1 MMPLDGYF
9 LSRMVDEL
17 KILINK
23 RVRKFKMPKD
33 NVIVLEFLNS
43 EEGSLYFD
51 LSSNKSHLRLSPQ
64 QLNDFNHPFLNL
76 LKQKLA
82 NSILKE
88 ISQFKKD
95 RILFF
100 DFLKQDA
107 FLGALKYRLVFET
120 MGRTSHLILLD
131 ENKIIIDSFFKI
143 FNDDKRS
150 LLPKLIYQPFPTTK
164 TECSFEKIK
173 TMTSPE
179 EILTT
184 CLGFSKELAYQVFHN
199 HYNLIDMPT
208 TPLLYQTTK
217 QQFHAFDFPVKNKTI
232 FSSLSQLLATYYQDH
247 ANYSIYE
254 KIIKKQIN
262 SLTNK
267 LANLNTSYQNN
278 SDYLFFKELADA
290 IYMSGLNLKAH
301 YSEFNDYPLNYQLTL
316 NQNAQNFYQKYQ
328 KQKRA
333 LTPLKKQIDLTVN
346 ILNYYQEILASLPY
360 LNNSD
365 LLDLK
370 IELTELGLLKTKKQ
384 QSLKTPSYLKIATD
398 NATFYVGKNSRQNAH
413 LYEKIAAKNDLWF
426 HLKDYPGPHV
436 FLKGEKTTENLLK
449 GASLAVQYSKLKNE
463 KNVLVNYTEV
473 KHISRLKKKPGFYLT
488 FKNHKTIIV
497 KN

>member
-1 MMPLDGYF
+1 MH
-9 LSRMVDEL
+9 
-17 KILINK
+17 KILSK
-23 RVRKFKMPKD
+23 
-33 NVIVLEFLNS
+33 
-43 EEGSLYFD
+43 
-51 LSSNKSHLRLSPQ
+51 
-64 QLNDFNHPFLNL
+64 
-76 LKQKLA
+76 
-82 NSILKE
+82 
-88 ISQFKKD
+88 IS
-95 RILFF
+95 
-100 DFLKQDA
+100 
-107 FLGALKYRLVFET
+107 
-120 MGRTSHLILLD
+120 
-131 ENKIIIDSFFKI
+131 
-143 FNDDKRS
+143 
-150 LLPKLIYQPFPTTK
+150 K
-164 TECSFEKIK
+164 T
-173 TMTSPE
+173 
-179 EILTT
+179 
-184 CLGFSKELAYQVFHN
+184 
-199 HYNLIDMPT
+199 
-208 TPLLYQTTK
+208 
-217 QQFHAFDFPVKNKTI
+217 
-232 FSSLSQLLATYYQDH
+232 
-247 ANYSIYE
+247 
-254 KIIKKQIN
+254 
-262 SLTNK
+262 
-267 LANLNTSYQNN
+267 
-278 SDYLFFKELADA
+278 
-290 IYMSGLNLKAH
+290 
-301 YSEFNDYPLNYQLTL
+301 
-316 NQNAQNFYQKYQ
+316 
-328 KQKRA
+328 KRA